1 MRSVF
6 LFQDLKLPG
15 RDYHTSLGAVRTK
28 PGRGDPTRSLSC
40 SDKLLKW
47 RALGLQVMM
56 RESFVKYRTVQLNFT
71 TEMDVFYMLFISL
84 TAFIILPFPV

>member
-47 RALGLQVMM
+47 RALGLQVMR
-56 RESFVKYRTVQLNFT
+56 REYTVHSTQFCET
-71 TEMDVFYMLFISL
+71 TVPRLRDS
-84 TAFIILPFPV
+84 ACFPPLATR